1 MARHGSRACYN
12 AGCPCGAC
20 REANSEASRKRRARL
35 REEAPPTFLVGGRVT
50 RPPARPVELSP
61 LGERSAEAS
70 AKAASIRGSGEAAQ
84 RRRDRLEAE
93 ALAAELLDRED
104 RLRAAKP
111 PAERVPAER
120 ALAVGLAAAERY
132 GLTTPEAVAG
142 WRALMALRR
151 NPPAPPLAPAQAPRQ
166 ASPPPH
172 VAGLA
177 EMRAM
182 ALAGRVIS
190 PPSPRVMRAASGFP
204 ADDGLDQYAEDLRR
218 YISGQGPPPRPLERV
233 GRR

>member
-1 MARHGSRACYN
+1 MARHGSRARYN

-35 REEAPPTFLVGGRVT
+35 REEAPPTFMVGGRVAH
-50 RPPARPVELSP
+50 PPARPVELSP

-70 AKAASIRGSGEAAQ
+70 AKAAAIRGSGEAAQ

-93 ALAAELLDRED
+93 ALAADLLDRED

-111 PAERVPAER
+111 PAERAPAER
-120 ALAVGLAAAERY
+120 APAVGLAAAERY
-132 GLTTPEAVAG
+132 GLVTPEAVAG
-142 WRALMALRR
+142 WRALVALRR
-151 NPPAPPLAPAQAPRQ
+151 NPPAPPPAPAQAPRQ
-166 ASPPPH
+166 AGPPH

-190 PPSPRVMRAASGFP
+190 PPSPRPTRAASGFP